1 MKKWFPIIALML
13 VFLPLPGREREPW
26 LDELDAELA
35 KKAEYDARKEARIGQ
50 LRGRLRS
57 ALDDRERYGVT
68 RELYEEY
75 QSYKYDS
82 AYAYAQE
89 MARLAAAAELPDAR
103 VEAGCATTF
112 CLISAG
118 LYKEAFDVMDALQ
131 TDGVSPRTLL
141 EYYKMQVRLNYS
153 ARGYSQTAPYWDIYS
168 RAGEEYSRKILEMVP
183 EGSPTWWEYQA
194 NYLMESSRY
203 EEGIAAF
210 GHLLADENLDLHS
223 RAIFSSSVGWLQH
236 CLGRDDEAIK
246 SLCESADPPGRGGPA
261 VALRAGVL

>member
-1 MKKWFPIIALML
+1 MKRWIQIIALIFVL
-13 VFLPLPGREREPW
+13 LPVQGREREPW

-57 ALDDRERYGVT
+57 ALDDQECYTVT
-68 RELYEEY
+68 RELYVEY

-89 MARLAAAAELPDAR
+89 MARLAAAADVPDAR

-118 LYKEAFDVMDALQ
+118 LYKEAFDVMESLD
-131 TDGVSPRTLL
+131 TEGVSPRTLL

-153 ARGYSQTAPYWDIYS
+153 ARGYSQTAPYWDEYS
-168 RAGEEYSRKILEMVP
+168 KVGEEYSRKILEMVP
-183 EGSPTWWEYQA
+183 ADSPT
-194 NYLMESSRY
+194 
-203 EEGIAAF
+203 
-210 GHLLADENLDLHS
+210 S
-223 RAIFSSSVGWLQH
+223 RAPS
-236 CLGRDDEAIK
+236 K
-246 SLCESADPPGRGGPA
+246 PRGAPSRSPVPRWA
-261 VALRAGVL
+261 

>member
-1 MKKWFPIIALML
+1 MKKWFPLIALML
-13 VFLPLPGREREPW
+13 VFLPLQGREREPW

-57 ALDDRERYGVT
+57 ALDDRECYGVT

-153 ARGYSQTAPYWDIYS
+153 ARGYSQTPPYWDIYS

-194 NYLMESSRY
+194 NYLMESARY
-203 EEGIAAF
+203 EEGITAF
-210 GHLLADENLDLHS
+210 GHLLADET
-223 RAIFSSSVGWLQH
+223 FSP
-236 CLGRDDEAIK
+236 R
-246 SLCESADPPGRGGPA
+246 P
-261 VALRAGVL
+261 

>member
-1 MKKWFPIIALML
+1 MKKWFPVIALML
-13 VFLPLPGREREPW
+13 VILPLQGREREPW

-57 ALDDRERYGVT
+57 ALDDRERYAVT

-89 MARLAAAAELPDAR
+89 MARLAAAADFPDAR

-112 CLISAG
+112 CLLSAG
-118 LYKEAFDVMDALQ
+118 LYKEAFDVMEGLDIA
-131 TDGVSPRTLL
+131 GIAPRTLL

-153 ARGYSQTAPYWDIYS
+153 ARGYSQTPPYWDEYT
-168 RAGEEYSRKILEMVP
+168 RAGEEYSRKIMEMVP
-183 EGSPTWWEYQA
+183 EDSPT
-194 NYLMESSRY
+194 
-203 EEGIAAF
+203 
-210 GHLLADENLDLHS
+210 
-223 RAIFSSSVGWLQH
+223 
-236 CLGRDDEAIK
+236 
-246 SLCESADPPGRGGPA
+246 
-261 VALRAGVL
+261 